1 MADFEAGLFSIS
13 ISDGDDSAP
22 EAAEPSKSTTTT
34 TAKVPGT
41 ARIAQSEDEF
51 QAVKQG
57 YRVKVENGELWKDI
71 HLPLGDKVTK
81 PEMQALLH
89 AVEELYF
96 FKRYDEGASFVKRVL
111 DSEGASGGLDEDA
124 TKLLRYYQSKCEQK
138 AAAGI

>member
-22 EAAEPSKSTTTT
+22 EAAEPSKSTT

-57 YRVKVENGELWKDI
+57 YRVKVENGEVSWAL
-71 HLPLGDKVTK
+71 LFSANVFYAPLGGW
-81 PEMQALLH
+81 LL
-89 AVEELYF
+89 F
-96 FKRYDEGASFVKRVL
+96 GVL
-111 DSEGASGGLDEDA
+111 FCIIINLPNE
-124 TKLLRYYQSKCEQK
+124 
-138 AAAGI
+138 

>member
-22 EAAEPSKSTTTT
+22 EAAEPPKSTT

-57 YRVKVENGELWKDI
+57 YRVKVENGEVSWALFIYSPAAFFAPSEWLVVVVQGLVLHNK
-71 HLPLGDKVTK
+71 KS
-81 PEMQALLH
+81 PE
-89 AVEELYF
+89 
-96 FKRYDEGASFVKRVL
+96 
-111 DSEGASGGLDEDA
+111 
-124 TKLLRYYQSKCEQK
+124 
-138 AAAGI
+138 

>member
-22 EAAEPSKSTTTT
+22 EAAEPSKST
-34 TAKVPGT
+34 AKVPGS

-71 HLPLGDKVTK
+71 TLPLGDKVTK
-81 PEMQALLH
+81 PEVQALLH

-96 FKRYDEGASFVKRVL
+96 FKRYDEGVVFVRRLL
-111 DSEGASGGLDEDA
+111 DGEEGSSGGLEAD
-124 TKLLRYYQSKCEQK
+124 TVKLLRYYQSKCEQR
-138 AAAGI
+138 ASASG

>member
-22 EAAEPSKSTTTT
+22 EAAEPSKS

-57 YRVKVENGELWKDI
+57 YRVKVENGEVSWSHANLSLLLCCNLLCVWHGGVGVVVVNANLVCI
-71 HLPLGDKVTK
+71 MNLPNDSLTGIV
-81 PEMQALLH
+81 
-89 AVEELYF
+89 AVYVAIE
-96 FKRYDEGASFVKRVL
+96 RHHTTPG
-111 DSEGASGGLDEDA
+111 
-124 TKLLRYYQSKCEQK
+124 
-138 AAAGI
+138 

>member
-22 EAAEPSKSTTTT
+22 EAAEPSKSTTT
-34 TAKVPGT
+34 AKVPGT

-51 QAVKQG
+51 QAVKHG

-71 HLPLGDKVTK
+71 QLPLGDKVTK

-96 FKRYDEGASFVKRVL
+96 FKRYDEGAAFVKRVL

-124 TKLLRYYQSKCEQK
+124 TKLLRYYQSKCEEK
-138 AAAGI
+138 AAASI